1 MKQLSAVELAQWLA
15 NSQTPEAPSLLD
27 VREPWEIELAQL
39 PGSLCIPMGQIP
51 ARVGEVPNESAV
63 VCICHHGVRSM
74 RVAHFLEQSG
84 FESVYNL
91 QGGID
96 SWAREVDLQCAIY

>member
-1 MKQLSAVELAQWLA
+1 MKLLSAVELAQWLA
-15 NSQTPEAPSLLD
+15 NNGAPESLSLLD
-27 VREPWEIELAQL
+27 VREPWETELAQL

-51 ARVGEVPNESAV
+51 ARVAEVPNGSV
-63 VCICHHGVRSM
+63 IVCICHHGVRSM
-74 RVAHFLEQSG
+74 QVAHFLEQSG

-96 SWAREVDLQCAIY
+96 SWAREVDLQCATY